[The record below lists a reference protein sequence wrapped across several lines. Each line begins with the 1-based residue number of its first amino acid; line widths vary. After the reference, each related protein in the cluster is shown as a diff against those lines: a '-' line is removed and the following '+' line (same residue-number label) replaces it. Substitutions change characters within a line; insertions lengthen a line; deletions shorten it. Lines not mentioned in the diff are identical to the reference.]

1 MNEYEC
7 IPDILT
13 IQFFL

>member
-1 MNEYEC
+1 MPLHS

-13 IQFFL
+13 I